1 MNVYIW
7 TVYFFMYFLSANF
20 SEIVR
25 IIVNVQVTQYSFD
38 SCEINS

>member
-1 MNVYIW
+1 
-7 TVYFFMYFLSANF
+7 MYFLSANF